1 MTLPLQENLLGLE
14 MAPACCVE
22 DLELSK
28 IVNTIITDAVD
39 QDALSNQT
47 VIPNFLSKY
56 KQWIGNTTSNVVL
69 GLENFNRLDFTQGTS
84 EAFDKFYIR
93 YREKRFRFFKGEY
106 LYHKISLEN
115 SNYAIIENPEDLLE
129 NDAVIVSLPF
139 ADTGNVHHFFDSK
152 FLDICHSKNIP
163 VLLDCAYF
171 GICSNIKFDF
181 THPAIREVCFS
192 LSKTFPVNLLRIG
205 MRFSKYTDLDGIG
218 AYTNS
223 QYQNRLSAYV
233 GLKILE
239 LRTADSTYNDYRSSQ
254 LEFCNKF
261 NLIPSNTVIF
271 GLDQAKKYQ
280 QYNRGSDNNNRIC
293 FSKFYRST
301 KYYNCKIDY

>member
-22 DLELSK
+22 DLKLSK
-28 IVNTIITDAVD
+28 IINNIIIDAVNH
-39 QDALSNQT
+39 DALSDQT
-47 VIPNFLSKY
+47 IIPNFLSKY
-56 KQWIGNTTSNVVL
+56 KQWIYSTTSNVVT
-69 GLENFNRLDFTQGTS
+69 GLEEFSRLDFTQGTS

-93 YREKRFRFFKGEY
+93 HQGKRFRFFKGEY

-115 SNYAIIENPEDLLE
+115 SNYATIENSEDLLE

-139 ADTGNVHHFFDSK
+139 ADTGNVHHLFNSN
-152 FLDICHSKNIP
+152 FLDTCHSKNIP

-181 THPAIREVCFS
+181 THPAIKEVCFS

-233 GLKILE
+233 GLKVLE
-239 LRTADSTYNDYRSSQ
+239 IKTADSTYNDYRNTQ

-271 GLDQAKKYQ
+271 GLDESKKYQ
-280 QYNRGSDNNNRIC
+280 RYNRGSDNNNRIC
-293 FSKFYRST
+293 FSKFYCNTRIPNSV
-301 KYYNCKIDY
+301 I